1 MLIWICKANQEQWS
15 RKIGFDSGSEFLFI
29 GRSFEKNVN
38 ILGADMSS
46 SVHTDNKGKIILSLG
61 EEPTQGLDDNTLTTE
76 SICPINFIQPNKRF
90 LLSLHYKGR
99 NSFLFVNVTK
109 IYQFKPK
116 NSEIKGYALYLGRIP
131 KVFTINNM
139 KKQD

>member
-1 MLIWICKANQEQWS
+1 
-15 RKIGFDSGSEFLFI
+15 
-29 GRSFEKNVN
+29 
-38 ILGADMSS
+38 MSS

-76 SICPINFIQPNKRF
+76 SICPTNFIQPNKRF

-99 NSFLFVNVTK
+99 NSFLFVNATK